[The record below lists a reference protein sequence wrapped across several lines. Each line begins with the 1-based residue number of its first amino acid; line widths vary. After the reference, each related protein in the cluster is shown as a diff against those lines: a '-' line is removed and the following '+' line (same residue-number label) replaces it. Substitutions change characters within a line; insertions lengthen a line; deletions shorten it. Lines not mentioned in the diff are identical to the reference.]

1 MSLYERVPNNVD
13 LSNDKRL
20 LRALEHWLPNYMQWW
35 TDMGPEGFQ
44 ADDVY
49 LRTATSVE
57 PGGWAHF
64 DYVKMPDYRWGIF
77 LAPPE
82 HDRRV
87 GFGDHMGLP
96 VWQEVPGGYRNMLR
110 RLIGEESAELLERRS
125 GSSDKPRILEAFN
138 EPIEDWLSFYMFT
151 TFPDRDGKY
160 QLLALAESGFDPLS
174 RTTRFM
180 LTEEAH
186 HMFVGESGV
195 RRVVRR
201 ACEIMRE
208 TGDDDVRRQGAIDLP
223 TVQKYINLWFS
234 LSLDLFG
241 GEVSSNAA
249 NFFSAGMKGRAQEP
263 KYADHLALEGSYP
276 VAGEEIPLRN
286 AMNEVLRD
294 SYIEDCEKCLER
306 WNRVITEHEIP
317 YRL

>member
-1 MSLYERVPNNVD
+1 
-13 LSNDKRL
+13 
-20 LRALEHWLPNYMQWW
+20 
-35 TDMGPEGFQ
+35 
-44 ADDVY
+44 
-49 LRTATSVE
+49 
-57 PGGWAHF
+57 
-64 DYVKMPDYRWGIF
+64 
-77 LAPPE
+77 
-82 HDRRV
+82 
-87 GFGDHMGLP
+87 
-96 VWQEVPGGYRNMLR
+96 
-110 RLIGEESAELLERRS
+110 
-125 GSSDKPRILEAFN
+125 
-138 EPIEDWLSFYMFT
+138 MFT
-151 TFPDRDGKY
+151 TFTDRDGKY

-223 TVQKYINLWFS
+223 TIQKYINLWFS

-317 YRL
+317 YRLRLPDRRFHRHIGAYAAYRFDPAGHLLTPEQWNERRDDFLPGEKDFAYIRNLNTPVMEIGKIAHWISKPTTGIHGMPFEFEYVRREQ